1 MTKRMQ
7 SFKVLVVEDFEPFR
21 QFICSLLRAK
31 AEFQVTEATDG
42 LEAVQKAKQLQPDF
56 ILLDLGLPNLN
67 GIEVCKCA
75 GELSPAAKIIFLSQ
89 ESCTEVVEGCLI
101 IAQGYIHKLHA
112 SRDLLPAIAAA
123 IKGEHFVS
131 SGLLMGKKTNSRGIS
146 DYPWHEVVMD
156 ALQAPPDSL
165 STKICAAERVI
176 LARLKSRPRKSE
188 LFALAHALHTL
199 AALFE
204 RATPR
209 NEQME
214 KNDVA

>member
-1 MTKRMQ
+1 MQ

-21 QFICSLLRAK
+21 QFICSLLRAR

-42 LEAVQKAKQLQPDF
+42 LEAVQKAKQLQPDC

-75 GELSPAAKIIFLSQ
+75 GELAPAAKIIFLSQ
-89 ESCTEVVEGCLI
+89 ESSTDVVERCLI
-101 IAQGYIHKLHA
+101 IAQGYIQKLHA
-112 SRDLLPAIAAA
+112 SRDLLPAIEAAL
-123 IKGEHFVS
+123 KGEHFVS
-131 SGLLMGKKTNSRGIS
+131 SGLLIGKKTNSREWGIS
-146 DYPWHEVVMD
+146 EYPWHEMVMD
-156 ALQAPPDSL
+156 ALQASPDSL
-165 STKICAAERVI
+165 STKICAAEGVI
-176 LARLKSRPRKSE
+176 LARLKTRPRKRE

-204 RATPR
+204 RATPQ
-209 NEQME
+209 NGQME